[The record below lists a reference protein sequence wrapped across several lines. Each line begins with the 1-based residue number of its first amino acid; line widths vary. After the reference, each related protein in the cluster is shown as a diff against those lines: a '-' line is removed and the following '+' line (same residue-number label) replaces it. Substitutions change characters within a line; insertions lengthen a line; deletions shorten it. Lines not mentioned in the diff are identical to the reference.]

1 MRDTG
6 AEIIIAF
13 DRQFQ
18 EKNDKEFCRLVD
30 KFKKMKIKYGNSI
43 PISFII
49 DKNELTGYKDSPIDC
64 GKDIFLQ
71 LYKERVV

>member
-1 MRDTG
+1 M
-6 AEIIIAF
+6 I
-13 DRQFQ
+13 
-18 EKNDKEFCRLVD
+18 
-30 KFKKMKIKYGNSI
+30 MKLKYGNSL